1 MARKLTNQGRF
12 RTARERWGWGRV
24 QEDGRVIGVRNND
37 GRAEDAAEIDI
48 GRIFVRKKAQ
58 GWLPR
63 PLMAGAGLGG
73 QKVGAGDSQ
82 QKNACFL
89 GEGGHL
95 NRVAHV
101 LAKREVQPRPRSEG
115 GRLDLHVRAVIE
127 GLDVGRRRRRG
138 GRGRGRRRSRG
149 LGRGR
154 RGGHSP
160 RLTPRIQR
168 PGVSSYRTIKRY

>member
-37 GRAEDAAEIDI
+37 GRAEDAAEIDV
-48 GRIFVRKKAQ
+48 GRTFVRKKAQ

-82 QKNACFL
+82 QKNAGFW
-89 GEGGHL
+89 GSGG
-95 NRVAHV
+95 
-101 LAKREVQPRPRSEG
+101 
-115 GRLDLHVRAVIE
+115 
-127 GLDVGRRRRRG
+127 
-138 GRGRGRRRSRG
+138 
-149 LGRGR
+149 
-154 RGGHSP
+154 
-160 RLTPRIQR
+160 T
-168 PGVSSYRTIKRY
+168 